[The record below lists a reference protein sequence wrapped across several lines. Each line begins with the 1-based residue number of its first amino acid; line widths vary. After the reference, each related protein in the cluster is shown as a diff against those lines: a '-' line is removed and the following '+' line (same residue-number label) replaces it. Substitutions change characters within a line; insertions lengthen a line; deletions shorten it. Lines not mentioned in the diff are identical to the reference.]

1 MVAQA
6 TFHIYS
12 SQPADSRVRK
22 TRAATCLAE
31 NVVGEQ
37 RSMAQRDEQAH
48 TCVWKPP
55 LLFCEISAGGKK
67 ECLWSACAVFL

>member
-6 TFHIYS
+6 TFHIRS
-12 SQPADSRVRK
+12 SQPADSGVRR
-22 TRAATCLAE
+22 TRASTCVAE

-37 RSMAQRDEQAH
+37 RSMAQRDEQGR

-67 ECLWSACAVFL
+67 ECLRSACVVFL